1 MSDAGYESWF
11 VSARDPAA
19 RRALWIRHTRH
30 RPRGGP
36 ESRALWCT
44 VADPVLGPRPAVVKQ
59 VFHTFPASA
68 LAGRDQFRGEAV
80 LGDRAARWDLD
91 ISSWQA
97 PLRPLRPEWLYR
109 AAVPRTKLEATV
121 PDGIAT
127 GEVEIGGQ
135 RVEVS
140 GWRATVG
147 HNWGAG
153 HADSWVWLHAAGFA
167 EAPDGWL
174 ELVLAQIKVGR
185 GRSPWTAMGALSL
198 GGEPLWLGGLGK
210 RPAVEVAPAR
220 LTASIPSPRAQ
231 LRVSV
236 TTEDRDAVAVAYADP
251 SGGTRA
257 VRHAVLATVELTL
270 RRAGAHEFTLS
281 TERGAYEYGSSQD
294 LPGLSLEPLPVG

>member
-44 VADPVLGPRPAVVKQ
+44 VADPALGPRPVVVKQ

-68 LAGRDQFRGEAV
+68 LAVAGQFRG
-80 LGDRAARWDLD
+80 AATAGERTVRWDLD
-91 ISSWQA
+91 ISSGHA
-97 PLRPLRPEWLYR
+97 PLRPLRPAWLYR

-127 GEVEIGGQ
+127 GEVEVGGH
-135 RVEVS
+135 RVVVS

-153 HADSWVWLHAAGFA
+153 HADTWVWLHAAGFA
-167 EAPDGWL
+167 AAPDGWL
-174 ELVLAQIKVGR
+174 ELVLARIKVGPE
-185 GRSPWTAMGALSL
+185 RSPWTAMGALSL
-198 GGEPLWLGGLGK
+198 GGEPFWLGGLGR
-210 RPAVEVAPAR
+210 RPAVDAAPGR
-220 LTASIPSPRAQ
+220 LAATIPSPRAR
-231 LRVSV
+231 LHVSV
-236 TTEDRDAVAVAYADP
+236 TTEDADAVAVPYTDP

-257 VRHAVLATVELTL
+257 VRHAALATVEVSL
-270 RRAGAHEFTLS
+270 RRAGAAEFSLATD
-281 TERGAYEYGSSQD
+281 RGAYEYGTSGPM
-294 LPGLSLEPLPVG
+294 PGLTLEPLPEG